1 MTDAVALR
9 PAQDLGRYLDDNR
22 ALIRRTYAEKLDDNE
37 FELFAEV
44 CRARRLNPVAGHIT
58 AFKISGR
65 VSFSPTIQG
74 SRLIAARTGAYAGC
88 DDVVFT
94 GQGVTQGVKHPT
106 KATATVYRMIQGV
119 RCPFT
124 ASVDWAER
132 CPREPERFTYST
144 WAHQPKGMLAKCAE
158 KLALSK
164 AFPEEFADLDPEQN
178 DDAADF
184 DDAPRLAASVR
195 QAAAFPRP
203 DPDTVTMRERLT
215 NEWQEGFA
223 NAAAERQ
230 VSGIHPPDPEQ
241 TPGTQ
246 QWSQVVEAIIAH
258 YRKKHLKLPN
268 LRIATNGTM
277 NPGEIMR
284 AVLDLPVV
292 VQEVEERGEQP

>member
-1 MTDAVALR
+1 MTDAVAIR
-9 PAQDLGRYLDDNR
+9 AATDLGRYLDDNR

-37 FELFAEV
+37 FELFSEV

-74 SRLIAARTGAYAGC
+74 SRLIAARTGEYAGC

-94 GQGVTQGVKHPT
+94 GQGVTQSVKHPT

-124 ASVDWAER
+124 ASVDWSER
-132 CPREPERFTYST
+132 CPRDADRFQYST
-144 WAHQPKGMLAKCAE
+144 WAYQPKGMLAKCAE

-178 DDAADF
+178 DEADDY
-184 DDAPRLAASVR
+184 DDAPRPVARVR
-195 QAAAFPRP
+195 EPAVMPRP
-203 DPDTVTMRERLT
+203 DPDTVQMRERLT
-215 NEWQEGFA
+215 DEWQEGFA

-230 VSGIHPPDPEQ
+230 VGGIHPPDPEQ

-246 QWSQVVEAIIAH
+246 QWSQIVEAIIAH
-258 YRKKHLKLPN
+258 YRRKHLMLPN
-268 LRIATNGTM
+268 LRIGTDGRL
-277 NPGEIMR
+277 NPGEIMK
-284 AVLDLPVV
+284 ALLDLPAVV
-292 VQEVEERGEQP
+292 VEAEEEGDA